1 MRLPGLVDVHVHL
14 REPGATHKEDFDT
27 GTAAALAGGFTAV
40 LVMPNT
46 MPPVTDAE
54 TFDAALRAGRRKAR
68 CDFALFAGAGP
79 DNVEAVAALAPRT
92 AGLKMY
98 LDATF
103 GPLRLDDLCL
113 WLDHFAAWPRHLPIA
128 VHAEGRTLAAAILM
142 ADIHGRPVHLCHV
155 SRREE
160 IRVIARAKAAGVPVT
175 CEVCPHHLFLTADD
189 IIRIGPGRSEVRPPL
204 AGSED
209 RAALWDHLEVIDV
222 FATDHAPHTLA
233 EKDGPAPPPGFPG
246 LETALPL
253 LLTAVADGRLTL
265 DDLVRRMYDNPRR
278 IFSLPEQPE
287 TWIEVDPDAR
297 WEIRPDRLHTRC
309 GWTPF
314 AGRPVRGR
322 VRRVV
327 LRGREVVSDGVVKAP
342 PGTGRDLRELG
353 GHGGPPPQPTPDQP
367 HSSTGESR

>member
-40 LVMPNT
+40 LAMPNT
-46 MPPVTDAE
+46 VPPVSDAE
-54 TFDAALRAGRRKAR
+54 TFDAALTAARRKAR

-79 DNVEAVAALAPRT
+79 DNAAAVAALAPRT

-103 GPLRLDDLCL
+103 GPLRLDDMGL
-113 WLDHFAAWPRHLPIA
+113 WLDHFAAWPRQLPIA

-142 ADIHGRPVHLCHV
+142 ADIHRRPVHLCHV

-175 CEVCPHHLFLTADD
+175 CEVCPHHLFLTVED
-189 IIRIGPGRSEVRPPL
+189 IERIGPGRSAVRPPL
-204 AGSED
+204 ARPED

-233 EKDGPAPPPGFPG
+233 EKDGPDPPPGFPG

-253 LLTAVADGRLTL
+253 LLTAVAEGRLTV
-265 DDLVRRMYDNPRR
+265 DDLVRRMSDNPRR

-287 TWIEVDPDAR
+287 TWVEVDPDAR
-297 WEIRPDRLHTRC
+297 WEIRPDRLKTRC

-353 GHGGPPPQPTPDQP
+353 GHG
-367 HSSTGESR
+367 